1 MRRWSAL
8 RGTRPGGTTQEVQEE
23 ESLIPWPDRD
33 LEGVDRDSRTQ
44 AEGLDVKAETKYSL
58 GGSHVCYKTQY
69 GSDELLGM
77 NTKVSCV
84 KGTQGG
90 KQQTI
95 QALADS
101 GASASIISW
110 DLAKTINMTIYEK
123 GEATLKDGSH
133 NHMDVS
139 GKGEIMVQEDD
150 GLPLKIQVLVSKS
163 LGK

>member
-1 MRRWSAL
+1 M
-8 RGTRPGGTTQEVQEE
+8 
-23 ESLIPWPDRD
+23 
-33 LEGVDRDSRTQ
+33 
-44 AEGLDVKAETKYSL
+44 
-58 GGSHVCYKTQY
+58 CYKTQY

-101 GASASIISW
+101 VASASIISW

-139 GKGEIMVQEDD
+139 GKG
-150 GLPLKIQVLVSKS
+150 
-163 LGK
+163 

>member
-1 MRRWSAL
+1 ML
-8 RGTRPGGTTQEVQEE
+8 KTR
-23 ESLIPWPDRD
+23 
-33 LEGVDRDSRTQ
+33 
-44 AEGLDVKAETKYSL
+44 
-58 GGSHVCYKTQY
+58 Y
-69 GSDELLGM
+69 GSEELLGM

-101 GASASIISW
+101 GALASIISW

-133 NHMDVS
+133 NHMDLS
-139 GKGEIMVQEDD
+139 GNGEIIVQ
-150 GLPLKIQVLVSKS
+150 
-163 LGK
+163 